1 VSDSSARTW
10 PHGSSIGGLCGVLT
24 CEMHAGGA
32 RSDARRRQVVRRA
45 HLLGDGHV
53 MHAHGGVA
61 CIRMEGSGAC
71 AWKGRVHAQG
81 RRTSLEM
88 GHVKVEWEVKRGPSS
103 NSRGKVLP
111 ASQIESYLPGG
122 GVLGY

>member
-1 VSDSSARTW
+1 
-10 PHGSSIGGLCGVLT
+10 
-24 CEMHAGGA
+24 M
-32 RSDARRRQVVRRA
+32 RRA

-61 CIRMEGSGAC
+61 CIRME
-71 AWKGRVHAQG
+71 KGRVHAQG